1 MLTFVL
7 TRHGLTTRSDPEQHL
22 GQKIDVPLSAAGRRQ
37 AASLA
42 KRLASAPFDRI
53 ISSPLI
59 RAAETAESIA
69 AVDASG
75 VTRPEV
81 ELDRRLAEMDYGD
94 WEGLTYEQ
102 IDAGF
107 GPERHRW
114 EADPARLSYPN
125 GESGN
130 DVARRVRAVLE
141 DLLADQKSRGGSAAH
156 PAPDR
161 SVLAV
166 AHSSVNR
173 ILVCVAL
180 GIPVRDFRRRVVQ
193 GQVNITALR
202 YQDGDGPADAQL
214 ILFND
219 LEHVRR
225 SPLAPWE

>member
-1 MLTFVL
+1 MLTLVL
-7 TRHGLTTRSDPEQHL
+7 TRHGMTTRSNPEQHL
-22 GQKIDVPLSAAGRRQ
+22 GQKIDVPLSAEGRRQ
-37 AASLA
+37 AAALA
-42 KRLASAPFDRI
+42 KRLAAVPFDRI

-59 RAAETAESIA
+59 RAAETAASVAATDVPGIA
-69 AVDASG
+69 
-75 VTRPEV
+75 RPSV
-81 ELDRRLAEMDYGD
+81 ELDPRLAEMDYGD

-141 DLLADQKSRGGSAAH
+141 ELLADEKTRGAAS
-156 PAPDR
+156 PAADR

-202 YQDGDGPADAQL
+202 YQDRFGPADAQL